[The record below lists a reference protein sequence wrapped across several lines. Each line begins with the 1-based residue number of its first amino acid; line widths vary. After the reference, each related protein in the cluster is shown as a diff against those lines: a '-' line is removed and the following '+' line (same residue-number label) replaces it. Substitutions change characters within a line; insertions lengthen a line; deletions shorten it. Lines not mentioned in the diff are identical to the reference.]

1 MIRKSY
7 AAIIVIVVALTSFWL
22 GTLMNEINGKRDGE
36 PSVNSHS
43 VTPTR

>member
-1 MIRKSY
+1 M
-7 AAIIVIVVALTSFWL
+7 L
-22 GTLMNEINGKRDGE
+22 GWPGGRGIDPRIPVWDKGKRDGE